1 MLAKPLRI
9 DQSSAGG
16 QWEQTMIDTIG
27 QTSFQRTLF
36 AVFLLF
42 VFCTSGIEIVLEFAA
57 GETLDSM
64 ADDLFRF
71 LFSAVV
77 LLVFVRERLAQQRAL
92 ADLRGQLQKARG
104 QLARFDTQ
112 SQMIARQYRAVMQQQ
127 FDAWR
132 LTASEQDVVLM
143 LLKGLSFR
151 EIAKL
156 RETREKTV
164 RQQAS
169 SVYQKAGVG
178 SRNELSAWFFDD
190 LLDPRFDN
198 QVSN

>member
-1 MLAKPLRI
+1 
-9 DQSSAGG
+9 
-16 QWEQTMIDTIG
+16 MIDTIG
-27 QTSFQRTLF
+27 QASFQRTLF
-36 AVFLLF
+36 AVFVLF
-42 VFCTSGIEIVLEFAA
+42 VFGTSGIEVVLEFAA

-64 ADDLFRF
+64 ADDLLR
-71 LFSAVV
+71 LIFSGVV
-77 LLVFVRERLAQQRAL
+77 LLVFVRDYLAQQRAL
-92 ADLRGQLQKARG
+92 ADLRGQLEMARG

-112 SQMIARQYRAVMQQQ
+112 SQIIARQYRAVMQQQ

-178 SRNELSAWFFDD
+178 SRTELAAWFFDD
-190 LLDPRFDN
+190 LLGPQFDH
-198 QVSN
+198 QVST